1 MPNVYIYINN
11 TLYTSLYNICIFY
24 NSNTFGTVLRQ
35 AHQSIIGEINVGVES
50 LWFSRSDN
58 LQMVDFSRRCKR
70 LSTLPLG
77 IQKQKQKHPNNMI
90 VLSQNTKDSLYHFY
104 INVFYSHLQQSNIVY
119 GFSPLFNQSTKKTSF
134 KRGRFRPPAKSA
146 PAPT

>member
-1 MPNVYIYINN
+1 MPNVYIVIYIYCN

-24 NSNTFGTVLRQ
+24 NYNSNTFGPVLRQ
-35 AHQSIIGEINVGVES
+35 AHQSILGEINVDVES

-77 IQKQKQKHPNNMI
+77 IQKQKHPNNMI
-90 VLSQNTKDSLYHFY
+90 VLSQNIKDSLYHFY
-104 INVFYSHLQQSNIVY
+104 KFMSFILTYSSLIYSFSMFFPSN
-119 GFSPLFNQSTKKTSF
+119 PSTKKGHIVF
-134 KRGRFRPPAKSA
+134 CRARGRR
-146 PAPT
+146 